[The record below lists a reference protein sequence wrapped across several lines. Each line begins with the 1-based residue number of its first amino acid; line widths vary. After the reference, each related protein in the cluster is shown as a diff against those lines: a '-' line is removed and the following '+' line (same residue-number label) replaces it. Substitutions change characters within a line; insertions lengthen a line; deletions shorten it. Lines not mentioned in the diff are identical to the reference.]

1 MINHKKT
8 QNVQCIERE
17 LYILSPYMVNSYL
30 LNFWDNFVMIFT
42 TFGSGKTFPG
52 CNLTFGIF
60 KIIFEG
66 LFYFWSR
73 KTFMTYCHASMHCAG
88 LFPFPKVHSHL
99 WHFIPKAIFCTVR
112 SAYQLN
118 HEVKRWGTGKH
129 WTTRMVRTQN
139 GLEQS
144 KNKITNPEAVRPTYI
159 YHYHSVIQKR
169 VKYGLP
175 I

>member
-1 MINHKKT
+1 MTLFSWYSVELVIVYQLT
-8 QNVQCIERE
+8 PTFWILLWFLLLLVQEKPSQGA
-17 LYILSPYMVNSYL
+17 ILPL
-30 LNFWDNFVMIFT
+30 AFL
-42 TFGSGKTFPG
+42 
-52 CNLTFGIF
+52 

-144 KNKITNPEAVRPTYI
+144 KNKITNPEAAPPTYI